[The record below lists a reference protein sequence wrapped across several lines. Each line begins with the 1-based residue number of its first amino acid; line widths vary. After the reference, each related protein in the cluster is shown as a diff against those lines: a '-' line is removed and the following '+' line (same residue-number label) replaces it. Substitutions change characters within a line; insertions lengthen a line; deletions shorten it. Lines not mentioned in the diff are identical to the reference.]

1 MERKILIEKT
11 AKQVFLLCGIVAILA
26 VCSITI
32 YMIAKGTPALSRV
45 GVSHLIFGTEWAP
58 TAAEPSYGILYI
70 ILSSIVGVACSVAI
84 GVPIGLMTAVFLSEI
99 ASKRLASLVQPAVEL
114 LAAIPSVIY
123 GLLGLM
129 ILNPL
134 LYQIEKVIFAGS
146 ETHKFTGGSD
156 MLAAIIVLAIMILP
170 TVINVSTSSLRAV
183 PDQLRSSSL
192 ALGATKIQTIF
203 KVVIPAAKSG
213 ILTGIVL
220 GIGRAIGEAMAINM
234 VAGGAVNIPLPFNS
248 VRFLTTQLVSEMGYS
263 SGLHRQVLF
272 TVGLVLYIFIVVINL
287 FLTRMKKKGERAYD

>member
-156 MLAAIIVLAIMILP
+156 MLAAIIVLAI
-170 TVINVSTSSLRAV
+170 
-183 PDQLRSSSL
+183 
-192 ALGATKIQTIF
+192 
-203 KVVIPAAKSG
+203 
-213 ILTGIVL
+213 
-220 GIGRAIGEAMAINM
+220 
-234 VAGGAVNIPLPFNS
+234 
-248 VRFLTTQLVSEMGYS
+248 
-263 SGLHRQVLF
+263 
-272 TVGLVLYIFIVVINL
+272 
-287 FLTRMKKKGERAYD
+287 